1 MIVVILAGIL
11 GLWLPYALA
20 AGQPGFAMAV
30 TAFGLV
36 CFRNSKNR
44 QGRGWPLVHNQRRGS

>member
-20 AGQPGFAMAV
+20 
-30 TAFGLV
+30 AFGLV